1 MGRELTG
8 ALAIGPDIAPVLV
21 EGGSSKQVV
30 TEQREELC
38 QALLPH
44 PDQMAR
50 PVIAYGQFD
59 KISTAWKLSLPGL
72 TTDLTSPVFK
82 EVVAMHLLLPSIV
95 CKEVV
100 GKRFGDEIKCAQL
113 PGDSW
118 RFRRLISSC
127 IVGAKAQCL
136 ISRVGVVSPEARVA
150 AQGREARELGEELR
164 AQWMA
169 SVRRPGWARRGTLSN
184 YDLVLGDDK

>member
-1 MGRELTG
+1 
-8 ALAIGPDIAPVLV
+8 
-21 EGGSSKQVV
+21 
-30 TEQREELC
+30 
-38 QALLPH
+38 
-44 PDQMAR
+44 
-50 PVIAYGQFD
+50 
-59 KISTAWKLSLPGL
+59 
-72 TTDLTSPVFK
+72 
-82 EVVAMHLLLPSIV
+82 MHLLLPSIV

-136 ISRVGVVSPEARVA
+136 ISRVGVMSLE
-150 AQGREARELGEELR
+150 AQGREVTGKLERELGEELR

-169 SVRRPGWARRGTLSN
+169 SVRGPGWARRGTLSN